1 MTLPISVVLCSY
13 NGSRFIREQVES
25 ILQQSYPIH
34 ELLIS
39 DDASEDDTFQILE
52 ELASKDSRIRLIR
65 NQVNQGFTAN
75 FQQALCSAK
84 HDWIAIADQD
94 DIWNPGKLSVLLDSW
109 DKSASLIYCDSI
121 RFQERIP
128 VRVNPNNRYRK
139 VSGNDPKKIAVFN
152 TVSGHAMLIKKSL
165 LEKAL
170 PFPEGVF
177 YDWWLAIIAM
187 SVSQVQFV
195 PEVLVY
201 QRVHDRNVTASR
213 GPSKKELRKR
223 FRVVLDQH
231 LAYFREIAHLN
242 SPDRAFF
249 EKLYQL
255 WHASMQT
262 RINWK
267 LFFFLCKNRRDIY
280 YYKLRRIGVISQ
292 IKHSFLISFRL

>member
-25 ILQQSYPIH
+25 ILNQSYPIN

-39 DDASEDDTFQILE
+39 DDASQDDTFQILE
-52 ELASKDSRIRLIR
+52 ELASKDNRIRLIR

-75 FQQALCSAK
+75 FQQALCSATYPL
-84 HDWIAIADQD
+84 IAIADQD
-94 DIWNPGKLSVLLDSW
+94 DIWNPGKLSVLVNSLDEN
-109 DKSASLIYCDSI
+109 ASLIYCDSI
-121 RFQERIP
+121 RFQNQIP
-128 VRVNPNNRYRK
+128 YSANPNNRNRR

-170 PFPEGVF
+170 PFPNGVF

-187 SVSQVQFV
+187 CVNQVQFV

-201 QRVHDRNVTASR
+201 QRVHDQNVTASR
-213 GPSKKELRKR
+213 GPSEKELRNR

-231 LAYFREIAHLN
+231 LYSFREIVHLN
-242 SPDRAFF
+242 NPDREFF

-255 WHASMQT
+255 WHASLHT
-262 RINWK
+262 RLNWR
-267 LFFFLCKNRRDIY
+267 LFVFLCKNRRDIY
-280 YYKLRRIGVISQ
+280 YYKLRRISLISQ
-292 IKHSFLISFRL
+292 IKHSFLFSFRL